1 MYKRQV
7 EEVRAI
13 APELSEEDVA
23 LLHEWMFIDE
33 DVFGIDFFSRYGEA
47 REHISLDNARDA
59 LGAKTTYALIGLT
72 AAMAACAWALTG
84 DIGRRDGVCLL
95 AFGVVLMLLVS
106 CVLLILRARV
116 RVHVVMPLAFCAC
129 LLYTSSHAANARR

>member
-1 MYKRQV
+1 MPPVDPSIIPICGRGGPSHSA
-7 EEVRAI
+7 RAV
-13 APELSEEDVA
+13 EEDVA

-84 DIGRRDGVCLL
+84 ISAAETVCLL

-106 CVLLILRARV
+106 CVLHPARSCS
-116 RVHVVMPLAFCAC
+116 RTRRH
-129 LLYTSSHAANARR
+129 ARRRSVR